1 MILTEDSANS
11 SIAHAMNLTIVECA
25 SIEQFKN
32 RLNMQFITHIAI
44 RMCPALEVCA
54 LSTIMD
60 GNKFANLL
68 AHL

>member
-1 MILTEDSANS
+1 
-11 SIAHAMNLTIVECA
+11 MNLTIVECT

-32 RLNMQFITHIAI
+32 RLSMQFITHIAI